1 MSKPWIMALW
11 VFTIAF
17 TAYLFW
23 YGQTAAAFGMMGATL
38 SWEVIHRLTASR
50 DTN

>member
-1 MSKPWIMALW
+1 MSKPWIIALW

-23 YGQTAAAFGMMGATL
+23 DGQTAAAFGMMGTAL

-50 DTN
+50 DIN